1 MMLHSQFLQNF
12 RGFRVFVFE
21 YWAQKENPEITENL
35 YFCVCKVQMHMDL
48 FFDHYFNL
56 LGTKTE
62 IKKNELNSINLGK
75 LEALKRQLLGA

>member
-1 MMLHSQFLQNF
+1 
-12 RGFRVFVFE
+12 
-21 YWAQKENPEITENL
+21 
-35 YFCVCKVQMHMDL
+35 MDL